1 MTYMKFLVHDIYNML
16 EGKNKKRAWCVEK
29 NHMEVGKVEENK
41 NPQQELDD
49 YP

>member
-1 MTYMKFLVHDIYNML
+1 MVC
-16 EGKNKKRAWCVEK
+16 GK